1 VSHVSYELGSISL
14 PMNMIAIKEKD
25 SDYELIENKEKKE
38 TLYSKC
44 I

>member
-1 VSHVSYELGSISL
+1 
-14 PMNMIAIKEKD
+14 MNMIAIKEKD

-44 I
+44 IWSCFYTELSI